1 MKALKMWEWIKE
13 THHLMKQIQTYT
25 GILINTNYLSSY
37 SQTMVIRMTSP
48 IKLQIALKHL
58 NKKNIISK
66 IIKIC
71 KSVLFE
77 TSMNSNTK
85 CSFKWHTYFL
95 KSLLL
100 RDLLLISCLI
110 PLRIT
115 VTKYLIISRK
125 NFVYTTHVLSLK
137 LIEQF

>member
-66 IIKIC
+66 IIKNC

-85 CSFKWHTYFL
+85 CSFKWHSYFS
-95 KSLLL
+95 KTLLSTA
-100 RDLLLISCLI
+100 LLLILCLI
-110 PLRIT
+110 LLGIT
-115 VTKYLIISRK
+115 TTKIFNYIKKKISCQK
-125 NFVYTTHVLSLK
+125 A
-137 LIEQF
+137 